1 MRSKLI
7 VVGTGGCAKDI
18 LATLEGRASVAHST
32 DGDVPE
38 LIFAESS
45 PSTDSFFGHPIIPLD
60 SVSSI
65 STINARFIVAIA
77 NPRIRERLHLLLA
90 SHGFLPVALISD
102 RVRISGRA
110 TIGEGCVISE
120 FVNIPS
126 NAVIGRSFHCN
137 YFSYVAHDSRIGDF
151 VTFGPR
157 VGCNGNVV
165 IEDFV
170 TIGAGAV
177 IRPGTRE
184 DPLVIGRGST
194 VGMGAVVTR
203 SVPPNATVVGNPAKH
218 MAPPAN

>member
-1 MRSKLI
+1 
-7 VVGTGGCAKDI
+7 
-18 LATLEGRASVAHST
+18 
-32 DGDVPE
+32 VPE

-60 SVSSI
+60 SVPSI
-65 STINARFIVAIA
+65 STINAQFIVAIA

-90 SHGFLPVALISD
+90 SHGFLPVSLISD
-102 RVRISGRA
+102 GARISRRA
-110 TIGEGCVISE
+110 AIGEGCVISE

-137 YFSYVAHDSRIGDF
+137 YFSYVAHDSCIGDF

-170 TIGAGAV
+170 NVGAGAV
-177 IRPGTRE
+177 IRPGSLE

-194 VGMGAVVTR
+194 IGMGAVVTR
-203 SVPPNATVVGNPAKH
+203 SVPPDTTVVGNPAKPL
-218 MAPPAN
+218 ALSEN